1 MDQSGHRRIRDGS
14 TVNLTHFYAGES
26 LGVISMELSDILI
39 GYFIP
44 YFRFAAS
51 IDSFQDGRE
60 DLLEDKYIICRVAL
74 TRKWR

>member
-1 MDQSGHRRIRDGS
+1 
-14 TVNLTHFYAGES
+14 
-26 LGVISMELSDILI
+26 MELGDILI